1 MAVLILII
9 GIVLFIGL
17 IIVHE
22 LGHFIVARKNGVEA
36 EEFGI
41 FFPPSLYKRR
51 MKNGAIFSLNL
62 LPLGG
67 FVKLKGEHDSDMEKG
82 SYGAANLWVKTK
94 IMAAGVF
101 MNLITGVILLM
112 ILAWV
117 GLPQLIP
124 TQFSVAGGS
133 RVTKQEVL
141 VTSVEPNSPAS
152 TIGLKTESK
161 ILELGSP
168 GHPKNVT
175 SIPDLQKLTKEYA
188 GKRVEVVYVSNG
200 NQYQKTVKL
209 QSQSVV
215 AASLK
220 TNNPKGYLGISLAA
234 LTLHSY
240 KWWAGPVEAV
250 GLTWQVIK
258 LSFIGLGHAIQG
270 LGQIIAG
277 LVTGNTV
284 ARQHGQAVA
293 SKQVAGPVGI
303 FIILKDGSILG
314 YQYMLFII
322 AIVSLT
328 LAIMNILP
336 IPALDGG
343 RLWMTLISRAFGRP
357 LSAHLEEVVNG
368 IGMLILLTLI
378 VLITIV
384 DVHRFL

>member
-9 GIVLFIGL
+9 GIILFIGL

-41 FFPPSLYKRR
+41 FFPPSIYKRR

-112 ILAWV
+112 ILAWI
-117 GLPQLIP
+117 GLPQIIP

-133 RVTKQEVL
+133 RATKQEVL
-141 VTSVEPNSPAS
+141 VTSVEPHSPAS
-152 TIGLKTESK
+152 TIGLKTDNK

-175 SIPDLQKLTKEYA
+175 SIPDLQMLTKEYA

-200 NQYQKTVKL
+200 TQYQKTVKL
-209 QSQSVV
+209 QSQAVV
-215 AASLK
+215 TASLK

-234 LTLHSY
+234 LTLHAY

-258 LSFIGLGHAIQG
+258 LSFIGLGHALQG

-284 ARQHGQAVA
+284 ARQHGQAIA

-343 RLWMTLISRAFGRP
+343 RLWMTLISRAFGKP
-357 LSAHLEEVVNG
+357 LSAHLEEVING
-368 IGMLILLTLI
+368 VGMLILLTLI